1 MYISINI
8 IAHLLNVIVYF
19 IIVQNKYFSIV
30 IQISFITQQGI
41 LP

>member
-19 IIVQNKYFSIV
+19 IIFQNKYFSIV
-30 IQISFITQQGI
+30 IQISSITQQGI